1 VDYNNMFGVT
11 YRIRRNKNIWEVW
24 RSTLLSARRVAW
36 ALTER
41 DAQAILNRL
50 AQNDQGAE
58 A

>member
-1 VDYNNMFGVT
+1 MDYNNMFGVT

-36 ALTER
+36 ALTKQ

-50 AQNDQGAE
+50 AQNDQGADV
-58 A
+58 